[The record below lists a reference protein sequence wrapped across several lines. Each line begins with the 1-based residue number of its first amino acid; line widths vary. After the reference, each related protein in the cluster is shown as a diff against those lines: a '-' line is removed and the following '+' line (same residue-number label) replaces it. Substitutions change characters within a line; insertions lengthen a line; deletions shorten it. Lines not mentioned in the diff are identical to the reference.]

1 MVAAFLTLC
10 PAIQA
15 DHQPMKFSTAHN
27 FAMSLPEVSEAPHH
41 HFSSFRVRGK
51 IFVTIPP
58 GEKLLHLFISEF
70 EREQALAMY
79 PEFVEKLFWGGK
91 VVGIKVTLANADA
104 ATVKML
110 LRQAWQYKAP
120 VAMQEKPGK
129 QRK

>member
-1 MVAAFLTLC
+1 
-10 PAIQA
+10 
-15 DHQPMKFSTAHN
+15 MKFATIHK
-27 FAMSLPEVSEAPHH
+27 FAMSLPETTEAPHH

-58 GEKLLHLFISEF
+58 DQKFLHLFIPEF

-91 VVGIKVTLANADA
+91 MLGIKVTLADADT

-110 LRQAWQYKAP
+110 VRQAWEYKAP
-120 VAMQEKPGK
+120 KALQEKP
-129 QRK
+129 RKPTK